1 VELLVAHVGDSDMVI
16 STALIPGMPAPLL
29 VSEDAVRAM
38 KPGSVIVDLAASN
51 GGNCALT
58 RRGSTV
64 EEGGVRIFG
73 PLNLPAEMPVHASQ
87 MYSRTVA
94 AMITEFVKDGVFA
107 CVTHAGEVVNDRVR
121 GMLQK
126 PAAV

>member
-1 VELLVAHVGDSDMVI
+1 
-16 STALIPGMPAPLL
+16 
-29 VSEDAVRAM
+29 
-38 KPGSVIVDLAASN
+38 
-51 GGNCALT
+51 
-58 RRGSTV
+58 V

-94 AMITEFVKDGVFA
+94 AMITEFVKDGAFA
-107 CVTHAGEVVNDRVR
+107 TDFDDEIFRGSCVTHAGEIRNDRVR

>member
-1 VELLVAHVGDSDMVI
+1 
-16 STALIPGMPAPLL
+16 
-29 VSEDAVRAM
+29 M

-58 RRGSTV
+58 RRGGTA

-94 AMITEFVKDGVFA
+94 AMITEFVKDGEFVTSFDDDIFKGA
-107 CVTHAGEVVNDRVR
+107 CIAHAGQVANDRVR
-121 GMLQK
+121 ALLQK